1 MSWSSCFCDTFTF
14 NNVLHKLFKSYY
26 YSKEDIEFKVTS
38 LMQKHEDLLEE
49 DVIHSTYYILYY
61 PAYFFP
67 KSIVKPMWRR
77 TDVKRPM
84 ITEKYYLF

>member
-1 MSWSSCFCDTFTF
+1 
-14 NNVLHKLFKSYY
+14 
-26 YSKEDIEFKVTS
+26 
-38 LMQKHEDLLEE
+38 MQKHEDLLEE

>member
-1 MSWSSCFCDTFTF
+1 
-14 NNVLHKLFKSYY
+14 
-26 YSKEDIEFKVTS
+26 
-38 LMQKHEDLLEE
+38 MQKHEDLLEE

-84 ITEKYYLF
+84 ITEKYYLFWVREKTLDNTKSFQTELNTFKKDILIRYLKRRSD